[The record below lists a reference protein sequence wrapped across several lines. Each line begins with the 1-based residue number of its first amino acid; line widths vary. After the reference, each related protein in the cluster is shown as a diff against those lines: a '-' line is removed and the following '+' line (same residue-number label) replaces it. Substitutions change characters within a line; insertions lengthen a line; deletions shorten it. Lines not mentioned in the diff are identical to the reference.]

1 MKQLQPF
8 GFVPPHELSG
18 MPPET
23 PILVAFSGGAD
34 SSALLAMLMEYAR
47 RYGTPLSVAHVDHK
61 LRGEASNRDRL
72 FCRDVAQKNEL
83 PFYVLEADVG
93 ALAAEHHR
101 GVEEEARHVRYEFFS
116 NLMKQHQIPLL
127 ATAHNA
133 DDNAETM
140 LFNLARGCSLKG
152 LCGIPESRP
161 MENGRLIRPLLNMAK
176 VDIVAFCKEHQI
188 PYVTDDTNQDISYS
202 RNRIRHKVIPQ
213 LTEINEAAASN
224 MARTGSWLRRDESL
238 LSDMAADAVATHVKD
253 GHISLKAL
261 GELHPAIASR
271 VIATML
277 ADASSD
283 VRAVYIEDVLA
294 LANKAVPHAQLDLG
308 NGAHARIEDD
318 SLIITTEKPI
328 SATYHYFYP
337 ITPGETLIPEADA
350 LILVEYGE
358 ISHKSHK
365 TFKNIYKKAT
375 TTRISF
381 DKIYDGLFVK
391 PRAEGDVILSGNIHK
406 KIKKLMNEHRLPP
419 ALRSRLPLLC
429 DKDGILWV
437 PTIAL
442 RDGAADREPL
452 ALITLFY
459 ND

>member
-1 MKQLQPF
+1 MKQLQPC

-34 SSALLAMLMEYAR
+34 SSALLAMLLEYAR
-47 RYGTPLSVAHVDHK
+47 HYGTPLSVAHVDHK
-61 LRGEASNRDRL
+61 LRGEASDRDRL
-72 FCRDVAQKNEL
+72 FCRAVAQKNGL

-93 ALAAEHHR
+93 TLAAEHQR
-101 GVEEEARHVRYEFFS
+101 GVEEEARYVRYEFFS
-116 NLMKQHQIPLL
+116 NLMTQHRIPLL

-140 LFNLARGCSLKG
+140 LFNLTRGSSLKG
-152 LCGIPESRP
+152 LCGIPETRP

-176 VDIVAFCKEHQI
+176 ADIVAFCEAHQI
-188 PYVTDDTNQDISYS
+188 SYVTDDTNQDISYS

-213 LTEINEAAASN
+213 LAEINSAAVSN
-224 MARTGSWLRRDESL
+224 MARTGSWLRRDEDL
-238 LSDMAADAVATHVKD
+238 LSDMAASAASAHVKD
-253 GHISLKAL
+253 GIIPLEAL
-261 GELHPAIASR
+261 GGLHPAIASR
-271 VIATML
+271 VIAAML
-277 ADASSD
+277 ADVSSN
-283 VRAVYIEDVLA
+283 VRAVHIEDVLA
-294 LANKAVPHAQLDLG
+294 LAEKAVIHSQLDLG
-308 NGAHARIEDD
+308 NGVRACIEDH

-328 SATYHYFYP
+328 SATYHYSYP
-337 ITPGETLIPEADA
+337 ITLGETPIPEADA
-350 LILVEYGE
+350 LILVESGE

-391 PRAEGDVILSGNIHK
+391 PRTEGDVILAGNMHK
-406 KIKKLMNEHRLPP
+406 KIKKLMNEQKLPP

-437 PTIAL
+437 PTVAL
-442 RDGAADREPL
+442 RDGAADGEPL
-452 ALITLFY
+452 ATITLFY

>member
-1 MKQLQPF
+1 
-8 GFVPPHELSG
+8 
-18 MPPET
+18 
-23 PILVAFSGGAD
+23 
-34 SSALLAMLMEYAR
+34 
-47 RYGTPLSVAHVDHK
+47 
-61 LRGEASNRDRL
+61 
-72 FCRDVAQKNEL
+72 
-83 PFYVLEADVG
+83 
-93 ALAAEHHR
+93 
-101 GVEEEARHVRYEFFS
+101 
-116 NLMKQHQIPLL
+116 
-127 ATAHNA
+127 
-133 DDNAETM
+133 
-140 LFNLARGCSLKG
+140 
-152 LCGIPESRP
+152 
-161 MENGRLIRPLLNMAK
+161 MENGRLIRPLLNMTK

-238 LSDMAADAVATHVKD
+238 LSDMAADAVTTHVKD
-253 GHISLKAL
+253 GRIPLKAL

-308 NGAHARIEDD
+308 NGAHACIEDD

-391 PRAEGDVILSGNIHK
+391 PRAEGDVILSGNMHK